1 MKLFDVGGS
10 IHDNSYLFLGD
21 YVDRGC
27 FGIEVSPGRL
37 RRVSPSLNLGGP
49 LFQCLLYL
57 YSLKLWYPNRFTLLR
72 GNHECRHLT
81 EYFTFKREC
90 AYRGARALLLVSLTG
105 THSRLA

>member
-10 IHDNSYLFLGD
+10 LNENCYLFLGD

-27 FGIEVSPGRL
+27 FGIEVRHTTVIMAPTHSP
-37 RRVSPSLNLGGP
+37 
-49 LFQCLLYL
+49 QCLLYL
-57 YSLKLWYPNRFTLLR
+57 YSLKLCYPTKFVLLR

-90 AYRGARALLLVSLTG
+90 SSSNYIPDSDLKS
-105 THSRLA
+105 S